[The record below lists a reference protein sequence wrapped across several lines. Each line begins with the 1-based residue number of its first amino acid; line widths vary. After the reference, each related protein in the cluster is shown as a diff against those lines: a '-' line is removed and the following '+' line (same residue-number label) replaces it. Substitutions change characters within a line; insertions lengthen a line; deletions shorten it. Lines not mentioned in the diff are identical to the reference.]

1 MRVARPLSKTTAK
14 AVTLGR
20 EKDTAPFVL
29 ADTREAVGLT
39 DTAASET
46 KLFND
51 ERGRVRDQ

>member
-1 MRVARPLSKTTAK
+1 V
-14 AVTLGR
+14 VTLGR
-20 EKDTAPFVL
+20 ENDTAPFVTV

-51 ERGRVRDQ
+51 EQG